1 MASLQEVLMTY
12 ACREPS
18 QGKNQEATEVRLPDD
33 ITKLIIYLS
42 RVEH

>member
-33 ITKLIIYLS
+33 IT
-42 RVEH
+42 